1 MAATPV
7 KGMSILFTGDSIT
20 DCGRRT
26 DVYQPMGRGYA
37 FLASSW
43 LSAMYPE
50 LGLTFI
56 NKGISGDRVAGLAAR
71 WTKDCIKLQPSLV
84 SILIGVNDTWRR
96 FDRDDPTSADAF
108 EADYRRL
115 LEQTKR
121 ETNAFIVICEP
132 FLLNCGLVDDAWRAD
147 LTPKIEAG
155 RRLAQEFAAL
165 YIPLNDLF
173 AQASARARP
182 DYWAQ
187 DGVHPT
193 AAGHAFIARAWLK
206 HVFDIG

>member
-1 MAATPV
+1 MAATLV
-7 KGMSILFTGDSIT
+7 KGMSVLFTGDSIT
-20 DCGRRT
+20 DCGRRA
-26 DVYQPMGRGYA
+26 DLYQPMGRGYA
-37 FLASSW
+37 FMASSW

-50 LGLTFI
+50 LGLTFV
-56 NKGISGDRVAGLAAR
+56 NKGLSGNRAADLAAR
-71 WTKDCIKLQPSLV
+71 WNRDCMTLRPSLV

-96 FDRDDPTSADAF
+96 FDSGDPTSAEAF
-108 EADYRRL
+108 EADYRRV

-121 ETNAFIVICEP
+121 ETNAFIVMCEP
-132 FLLNCGLVDDAWRAD
+132 FLLDCGLVNDEWRAD
-147 LTPKIEAG
+147 LGPKIEAG

-187 DGVHPT
+187 DGVHPS

>member
-1 MAATPV
+1 MAAIPV

-37 FLASSW
+37 FIASSW
-43 LSAMYPE
+43 LSAMHPE

-56 NKGISGDRVAGLAAR
+56 NKGISGDRVASLAVR
-71 WTKDCIKLQPSLV
+71 WTRDCVKLQPSLV

-96 FDRDDPTSADAF
+96 FDKDDPTSAEAF

-121 ETNAFIVICEP
+121 ETDAFIVVCEP
-132 FLLNCGLVDDAWRAD
+132 FLLNCGLVDDEWRAD
-147 LTPKIEAG
+147 LAPKIGAA

-173 AQASARARP
+173 AQASAAARP

-193 AAGHAFIARAWLK
+193 AAGHAFIARAWLR